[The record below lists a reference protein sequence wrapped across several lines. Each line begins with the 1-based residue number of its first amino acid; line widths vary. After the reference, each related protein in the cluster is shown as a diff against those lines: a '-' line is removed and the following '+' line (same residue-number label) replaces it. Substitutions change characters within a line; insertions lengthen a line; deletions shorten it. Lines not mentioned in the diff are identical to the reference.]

1 MTNAR
6 VDTVENYFNKVSTI
20 SKVSNT
26 LFWCSVILSF
36 TIFFSGEYLNF
47 NNLLNVLFILITV
60 LYFIFSNW
68 LSLFLL
74 REAQNRRRVHLL
86 SNSLGSKLDDEET
99 NLYYNNP
106 QSPSLYRLGMNVF
119 ENSLFTFRVTEKMV
133 IGERI
138 RIIVYLIVWMALM
151 LFRETDLNLVS
162 IVAQTIFTTGI
173 LISWIKL
180 EILRHT
186 SEKIFNEFR
195 QLFLTNGS
203 EKNDKI
209 IPIILN
215 LVFRYET
222 TVASMGVHFSSK
234 IFHSINPNVSTEW
247 ETVKRNIGL

>member
-1 MTNAR
+1 MTNER
-6 VDTVENYFNKVSTI
+6 VDTVENYFKRVSII
-20 SKVSNT
+20 SKVSNI
-26 LFWCSVILSF
+26 LFWCSIILSF
-36 TIFFSGEYLNF
+36 AIFFSEEYLGLNI
-47 NNLLNVLFILITV
+47 LLTVFFILITV

-86 SNSLGSKLDDEET
+86 SDSLGSKLDDEET

-106 QSPSLYRLGMNVF
+106 ELPSLYRLGMNVF
-119 ENSLFTFRVTEKMV
+119 ENSLFTLRVTEKIAIM
-133 IGERI
+133 ERLK
-138 RIIVYLIVWMALM
+138 IILYLIVWISLM
-151 LFRETDLNLVS
+151 LVRETDLNLIS

-180 EILRHT
+180 EILRFT
-186 SEKIFNEFR
+186 SEKIFKEFR
-195 QLFLTNGS
+195 QLFLTNGI
-203 EKNDKI
+203 EKNDKV

-215 LVFRYET
+215 LVFSYET
-222 TVASMGVHFSSK
+222 TVASMGVHLSSK